1 MYVKVHNRHSCTFLN
16 HPIEM
21 HSLYNL
27 PSMIW
32 KNNFWSFLSI
42 MEHALTIW
50 KLQILF
56 CKMLLHV
63 LITFNH
69 VFVNYFNGNFWHGGK
84 CVMRFHCCLWSW
96 RCSGFH
102 VCDQRAVKLKGT
114 RHVTR
119 IISRLHGHTRKT
131 FTFYFYF
138 PSQRMTKITK
148 IILMKI
154 TNG

>member
-1 MYVKVHNRHSCTFLN
+1 MYVKVHNRHDSCTFLN
-16 HPIEM
+16 YPIVI
-21 HSLYNL
+21 HSLNNL

-69 VFVNYFNGNFWHGGK
+69 VFVNYFNGNFWHRGK
-84 CVMRFHCCLWSW
+84 CIMGFYSRLRSRC
-96 RCSGFH
+96 CSGFH
-102 VCDQRAVKLKGT
+102 IFDQRAFKLKGT
-114 RHVTR
+114 RHVTC
-119 IISRLHGHTRKT
+119 IISR
-131 FTFYFYF
+131 
-138 PSQRMTKITK
+138 
-148 IILMKI
+148 
-154 TNG
+154 